1 MQITINGQLSLMML
15 YEMISEGI
23 PESVP
28 LMQNTDGVEFMIPE
42 KDQEKYLEIC
52 KEWEKLTQL
61 SLEHDQYQKMVI
73 KDVNNYL
80 AVY

>member
-1 MQITINGQLSLMML
+1 
-15 YEMISEGI
+15 
-23 PESVP
+23 
-28 LMQNTDGVEFMIPE
+28 MIPE